1 MKKEGYSLRKR
12 ILYGFLSVCLVSIGG
27 AFVLSYFF
35 LRDNAITQSK
45 TDQQKKVEGLMVAL
59 DYAVSHT
66 SVETKDLKEIL
77 GNRIYE
83 ITDVNKLDAVVY
95 DLQGNYILSNKDI
108 PNAEQKLPIH
118 LIAKVLGGNTR
129 VDITTYAEDIDANL
143 ISSYLLLKNN
153 ELEPIGIVYVPYYHN
168 DSVYFGVFKTYIN
181 HIIIINIIVILIAAF
196 LSWVIS
202 KNLTKHLQEFSKLI
216 DNLTLFEK
224 NLKPIRHY
232 ENDELSVLAKS
243 YNRLVYQILDQKEKL
258 SFAEKEKA
266 WQEMAK
272 QVAHEVKNPLTP
284 MKLTIQNFK
293 RKFSVTDPDAVEKVN
308 KMADSVVEQIDTI
321 ASVAMA
327 FSQYAQLPEKNDEI
341 FNLKNEVENIV
352 RIFDDGD
359 IFTHFNKDEI
369 AIKMDRI
376 YLNRILTNLITNAKQ
391 ATDATRKLIINI
403 DVEQIYKKI
412 TIKVQ
417 DNGTGISDEIKE
429 RIFEPNFTSK
439 SSGSG
444 LGLTMVRK
452 MIEDY
457 KGEIVLN
464 TELGKGTTFIITL
477 TTNL

>member
-284 MKLTIQNFK
+284 MKLTI
-293 RKFSVTDPDAVEKVN
+293 
-308 KMADSVVEQIDTI
+308 
-321 ASVAMA
+321 
-327 FSQYAQLPEKNDEI
+327 
-341 FNLKNEVENIV
+341 
-352 RIFDDGD
+352 
-359 IFTHFNKDEI
+359 
-369 AIKMDRI
+369 
-376 YLNRILTNLITNAKQ
+376 
-391 ATDATRKLIINI
+391 
-403 DVEQIYKKI
+403 
-412 TIKVQ
+412 
-417 DNGTGISDEIKE
+417 
-429 RIFEPNFTSK
+429 
-439 SSGSG
+439 
-444 LGLTMVRK
+444 
-452 MIEDY
+452 
-457 KGEIVLN
+457 
-464 TELGKGTTFIITL
+464 
-477 TTNL
+477 